1 MNETNSESSPPI
13 QSPSWLEKI
22 SDETA
27 YVLPMLVFLGFTQI
41 GASWKNQYPLSY
53 ITKAVVVAIL
63 LILLRKHYT
72 KIKWNHWYLGIF
84 VGVLGI
90 FQWVGM
96 QLWLQNHFKFFKPSL
111 DVFNPE
117 KVFPDKIKFWSFV
130 AVRMFGAVCVVP
142 FMEELFWRDY
152 LWRRM
157 SAPNDFKLAEVGDRD
172 VVSLFTV
179 SAVFAVVHGNWW
191 LTAIGWGLMVGLLL
205 WKTKSLG
212 ACIIAHATT
221 NLLLALYVLYTHDWS
236 FW

>member
-1 MNETNSESSPPI
+1 MTESSSEDSA
-13 QSPSWLEKI
+13 QGKYWFDKI
-22 SDETA
+22 SDEIA
-27 YVLPMLVFLGFTQI
+27 YILPMGVFLGFTQI
-41 GASWKNQYPLSY
+41 GASWKSLFPISY
-53 ITKAVVVAIL
+53 IVKALVVAVL

-72 KIKWNHWYLGIF
+72 KIKWNHWYLGLL
-84 VGVLGI
+84 VGILGI

-96 QLWLQNHFKFFKPSL
+96 QLWLQRHFAFFEPSPE
-111 DVFNPE
+111 VFDPS

-142 FMEELFWRDY
+142 FMEEFFWRDF
-152 LWRRM
+152 LWRRVA
-157 SAPNDFKLAEVGDRD
+157 APNDFKLAEVGERD
-172 VVSLFTV
+172 PMSLCTV
-179 SAVFAVVHGNWW
+179 SVVFAVVHGNCW

-221 NLLLALYVLYTHDWS
+221 NLLLALYVLHTRDWS